1 MPNFSSIGKKTNDL
15 FNELD
20 RKLRNTDEKYR
31 YRLGVNGLGEILFM
45 DFRTMTDVKGNKAI
59 QEKIKSLLQEVK

>member
-1 MPNFSSIGKKTNDL
+1 MKTDTKFTKKTIDL

-20 RKLRNTDEKYR
+20 SKLQNTDEQYR
-31 YRLGVNGLGEILFM
+31 YRLGRNGLNEILLT

-59 QEKIKSLLQEVK
+59 QEKINKLLQEAK

>member
-1 MPNFSSIGKKTNDL
+1 MSKSSSFSKKTNDL

-20 RKLRNTDEKYR
+20 KKLCNTDEKYR

-45 DFRTMTDVKGNKAI
+45 DFKTMTDVKGNKAI